1 MFAHYSHNFT
11 DVPHSWLFAKCSAAV
26 HHGGS
31 GTMHAA
37 LAAGLPSLVVRL
49 HLVIII
55 YIFTYLTKLPV
66 LADQPFNG
74 DIIYRNKLGPQ
85 PIPIKK
91 LNLIIRLLVL
101 LVAMSCISII
111 QFSLQRP
118 DKNLALM

>member
-1 MFAHYSHNFT
+1 
-11 DVPHSWLFAKCSAAV
+11 
-26 HHGGS
+26 
-31 GTMHAA
+31 MHAA

-91 LNLIIRLLVL
+91 LNLKSFVNALRLLFEEEMKQAAGRIGSL
-101 LVAMSCISII
+101 LRQENGIEDIVKLV
-111 QFSLQRP
+111 QKELNRP
-118 DKNLALM
+118 